1 MQSYEDTLL
10 KVLGQQTLFSL
21 EEVLPIMIMA
31 SLSNI
36 NKTKES
42 AELTVRNI
50 FQSLDLKDAALSEKI
65 YRLAFSELYIY
76 HDF

>member
-1 MQSYEDTLL
+1 
-10 KVLGQQTLFSL
+10 
-21 EEVLPIMIMA
+21 MIVA

-36 NKTKES
+36 NKTKET

-50 FQSLDLKDAALSEKI
+50 FQSLDLKDASLSEKI

-76 HDF
+76 HDFSERQD